1 MKHTFTTT
9 SYAQVTIA
17 DVKTRGPGWAL
28 DWTRAALLVHDMQ
41 EYFVRALPVEPSH
54 QLQSNVSRLVRL
66 ARDRGAPLIYS
77 GQRGGM
83 TLEER
88 GLMTDFW
95 GPGMD
100 ADEEDRRLVDSV
112 EPTEQDSRITKRRYS
127 AFTHTGLAELLSGFG
142 KDQLIVCGIYL
153 HVGILATAIDCV
165 AEDIQ
170 CFVIGDATA
179 DFNRTLHIDTL
190 EYIGDR
196 CGQIKFIGSD
206 LI

>member
-1 MKHTFTTT
+1 MNYKFTTT
-9 SYAQVTIA
+9 PYAQVAIT
-17 DVKTRGPGWAL
+17 DLRTFGPEWAL

-41 EYFVRALPVEPSH
+41 QYFVRALPTEPSAA
-54 QLQSNVSRLVRL
+54 LQSNVNRLVRL
-66 ARDRGAPLIYS
+66 ARDHGTPVIYS

-83 TLEER
+83 SVEER

-100 ADEEDRRLVDSV
+100 TDEEDRRLVDSA
-112 EPTEQDSRITKRRYS
+112 EPMKHDPRVTKWRYS
-127 AFTHTGLAELLSGFG
+127 AFTRTDLAELLLEFG

-165 AEDIQ
+165 AKDIQ

-196 CGQIKFIGSD
+196 CGQIKFIEGD
-206 LI
+206 LT

>member
-1 MKHTFTTT
+1 M
-9 SYAQVTIA
+9 
-17 DVKTRGPGWAL
+17 RGPGWAL

-41 EYFVRALPVEPSH
+41 EYFVRALPSQPSQ
-54 QLQSNVSRLVRL
+54 QLQGNVGQLVRL
-66 ARDRGAPLIYS
+66 ARGHGAPVIYS

-83 TLEER
+83 TPEER

-95 GPGMD
+95 GPGME
-100 ADEEDRRLVDSV
+100 ADEEDRRLVDSA
-112 EPTEQDSRITKRRYS
+112 EPTKDDPRITKWRYS
-127 AFTHTGLAELLSGFG
+127 AFTRTHLAELLSEFG

-165 AEDIQ
+165 AKDIR